1 MHKIKKHAHKKTKQN
16 ENGIQPLQICAGGKK
31 KKKKTWHTL
40 QFTHT
45 INVQICST
53 WFSLCPER
61 CGDLEEQFA
70 VPTPFFTKIHRC
82 AVRG

>member
-1 MHKIKKHAHKKTKQN
+1 MHTKKQN
-16 ENGIQPLQICAGGKK
+16 KMKMGFNPCRFVLVGKK
-31 KKKKTWHTL
+31 KKKDLAYT

-82 AVRG
+82 TVRG

>member
-1 MHKIKKHAHKKTKQN
+1 MHTKKQN
-16 ENGIQPLQICAGGKK
+16 KMKMGFNPCRFVLVGK

-82 AVRG
+82 TVRG

>member
-1 MHKIKKHAHKKTKQN
+1 MHTKKQN
-16 ENGIQPLQICAGGKK
+16 KMKMGFNPCRFVLVGKK

-82 AVRG
+82 TVRG

>member
-1 MHKIKKHAHKKTKQN
+1 MKMGFN
-16 ENGIQPLQICAGGKK
+16 PCRFVLVG

-61 CGDLEEQFA
+61 CGDLEGQFA

-82 AVRG
+82 TVRG